1 MMRHMLIS
9 TASSSFIVSPANLT
23 TCQDSSAIFQCKT
36 SDDVPIF
43 WLINNA
49 TPISA
54 GVPYSPQTQMSTLSI
69 PNSSAFPGASVVCYY
84 LLQPS
89 GNKVVSNEAFLT
101 VIGTALALFNTCNLK
116 LTPFFFHHTDLSSPS
131 ISWNHS
137 ASVLAWSI
145 VPVMQTP
152 LTEFVIVLI
161 LNRQGI
167 EVYNVSTPNM
177 SLEFNISDPCGL
189 YIATVS
195 AVYLFP
201 NTTCIKNSSATLSG
215 GKRFFQAP
223 IILIRQIID

>member
-1 MMRHMLIS
+1 MRHMLIS

-116 LTPFFFHHTDLSSPS
+116 LTPFFFSSHRPFQS
-131 ISWNHS
+131 QYFLEPFCIS
-137 ASVLAWSI
+137 
-145 VPVMQTP
+145 
-152 LTEFVIVLI
+152 F
-161 LNRQGI
+161 
-167 EVYNVSTPNM
+167 
-177 SLEFNISDPCGL
+177 SLEHCTSNADTIDWVRHCFNPEQTGDRSVQCI
-189 YIATVS
+189 
-195 AVYLFP
+195 
-201 NTTCIKNSSATLSG
+201 NT
-215 GKRFFQAP
+215 
-223 IILIRQIID
+223 